1 MMGES
6 DSKDDAFSETEVPAF
21 IELRMRENPPPGLLT
36 TQTAMI
42 KRGPQA
48 YKIATLSDY
57 GREPGSVSK
66 RELRLD
72 NYAARRDGPGYDF
85 AKRGPTWYCENTE
98 IERLRLFLSTHLN
111 DPGDYL
117 LIPKSSPA
125 VALLSTLEQ
134 GGLEPVHL
142 AYLLQGII
150 SRPDFPRIVEMI
162 KDPDLLLTAAELHTQ
177 SKVVEDFRA
186 AVLAKGQREETY
198 QRILWDN
205 WWMLGG
211 RYLQRLD
218 RRQFTAL
225 DKLDM
230 ALLRLDGVMH
240 IIELKRAEIP
250 SLARKYRAHIT
261 VGNEV
266 NEAVNQAAN
275 YLRAFDEQRDRI
287 LTEFNVDCRR
297 AYATVIIGHPSHN
310 TSDNLSAKEVREAI
324 RTYNSHLSRIEVMTY
339 EDLVIGAERSV
350 SLARERI
357 ESEQG

>member
-1 MMGES
+1 
-6 DSKDDAFSETEVPAF
+6 
-21 IELRMRENPPPGLLT
+21 
-36 TQTAMI
+36 
-42 KRGPQA
+42 
-48 YKIATLSDY
+48 
-57 GREPGSVSK
+57 
-66 RELRLD
+66 
-72 NYAARRDGPGYDF
+72 
-85 AKRGPTWYCENTE
+85 
-98 IERLRLFLSTHLN
+98 
-111 DPGDYL
+111 
-117 LIPKSSPA
+117 
-125 VALLSTLEQ
+125 
-134 GGLEPVHL
+134 
-142 AYLLQGII
+142 
-150 SRPDFPRIVEMI
+150 
-162 KDPDLLLTAAELHTQ
+162 
-177 SKVVEDFRA
+177 
-186 AVLAKGQREETY
+186 
-198 QRILWDN
+198 
-205 WWMLGG
+205 MLGG